1 MGAASAVSA
10 RFQAASR
17 STRESQISACLVTP
31 RIYVGGAPAVLKGC
45 DGVGR
50 SGGNTISGVGA
61 CLIGDYDVA
70 RPLAMA
76 GLEVVVVADPRDRVR
91 YSRAARR
98 VVERDDPWSRR
109 EQLVQRL
116 VELGESLGGRPPLF
130 YQSDGDLLT
139 VSRNRTA
146 LEPVFRYLL
155 PPEELVEDLV
165 DKQRFQ
171 VLADRLG
178 LPVPPARVI
187 RSADQEAPDLALP
200 FVVKPMWRRDLEALG
215 LVAKALIVETRAQA
229 DELME
234 RVRRAG
240 VDVLAQELIAGPESR
255 IESYH
260 AYVSADG
267 RTLGEFT
274 GRKLRTWPQEYGHTT
289 ALTTTD
295 AADVR
300 ELGRDVMERLGLHG
314 VAKVDFKRDD
324 AGRLH
329 LLEVNPRFNLW
340 HHVGAVAGVNL
351 PAIAHA
357 DLTGAPLPAGR
368 PAAAGVH
375 WSEPWSDRWAWA
387 AEGRSFASWLRFE
400 ARCPARSGFAWND
413 PMPLV
418 RGVLV
423 PGVTRRIRGV
433 RAA

>member
-1 MGAASAVSA
+1 V
-10 RFQAASR
+10 R
-17 STRESQISACLVTP
+17 
-31 RIYVGGAPAVLKGC
+31 
-45 DGVGR
+45 
-50 SGGNTISGVGA
+50 A
-61 CLIGDYDVA
+61 CLIGDFDVA
-70 RPLAMA
+70 RPLALA
-76 GLEVVVVADPRDRVR
+76 GIDVAVVAPAGDRVR
-91 YSRAARR
+91 FSRAADR
-98 VVERDDPWSRR
+98 VVERPDHWTQR
-109 EQLVQRL
+109 EQLVQR
-116 VELGESLGGRPPLF
+116 VIELGESLGGRPPLF

-139 VSRNRTA
+139 VSENRAA
-146 LEPVFRYLL
+146 LEPLFRFLL
-155 PPEELVEDLV
+155 PPGELVDDLV

-171 VLADRLG
+171 ALADRLG
-178 LPVPPARVI
+178 LPVPPARVV
-187 RSADQEAPDLALP
+187 RPGDQAAPDLALP
-200 FVVKPMWRRDLEALG
+200 FVVKPMWRRDLDALG
-215 LVAKALIVETRAQA
+215 LVAKALIVETPAQV
-229 DELME
+229 DDLIE

-240 VDVLAQELIAGPESR
+240 VDVLAQELVAGPESR

-260 AYVSADG
+260 AYVSGDG

-300 ELGRDVMERLGLHG
+300 DLGRDVLERLGLRG

-357 DLTGAPLPAGR
+357 DLTGAPLPAVR
-368 PAAAGVH
+368 TAAAGVH

-400 ARCPARSGFAWND
+400 ARCQARSGFAWND